1 MGYVRKAVCNTCGT
15 SKSESNK
22 WLGGTLQLLNDGGRP
37 AQFEALVL
45 REEDVVRWSERARE
59 QARLW
64 CGVPCLLKDMQ
75 AVLGQLGINDNL
87 AKVVAGD
94 SADSTSAKPRT
105 VQ

>member
-1 MGYVRKAVCNTCGT
+1 MGYVRKAVCNACGV
-15 SKSESNK
+15 SKNESNK
-22 WLGGTLQLLNDGGRP
+22 WLGGTLRLLHDNGRP

-75 AVLGQLGINDNL
+75 AVLAQLGIHDNL
-87 AKVVAGD
+87 AKVIAGEGT
-94 SADSTSAKPRT
+94 DSTFAKARG